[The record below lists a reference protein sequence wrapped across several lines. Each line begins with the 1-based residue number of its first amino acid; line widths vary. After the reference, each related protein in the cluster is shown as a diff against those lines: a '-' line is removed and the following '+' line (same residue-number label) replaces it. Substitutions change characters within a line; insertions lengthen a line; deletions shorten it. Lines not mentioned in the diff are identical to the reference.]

1 MVQINIIDLLCLACE
16 IIMVAFIV
24 YDHHKR

>member
-1 MVQINIIDLLCLACE
+1 MVQINIVDLLCLACE